1 MGEHR
6 TDRGCGVIK
15 ASIVGAG
22 GYTGIELARVLLQ
35 HPEVEL
41 ASVHGTDR
49 SAGEPLVERASE
61 LRGLTELKLS
71 SMDAIP
77 DVDAVFL
84 ATPHEVSAE
93 LAPDLVD
100 RGVRVLDLSGAFRF
114 SDVGQIE
121 RVYKIR
127 HARAELLSERVYGMP
142 EVVAADWASARLVA
156 CAGCYVT
163 AASVP
168 LAAVVA
174 EGVIDASETVLVDA
188 ISGVSGAGRG
198 ASLTSSFCEV
208 SAQPYKVMGHRH
220 EPEIEQAT
228 GASVLFTPTLGN
240 WKRGILCTSHAR
252 LAPGAT
258 GASVRAALENA
269 YEGSPFVRVL
279 PQGVWPSV
287 GAVER
292 TNFVDVACAVDER
305 RGRVVLFSALDNLL
319 KGASGQAVQCMNLAF
334 GLPEETGLIETR
346 AGRPFHQEAQ
356 VHRVEAEVGS

>member
-1 MGEHR
+1 MIR
-6 TDRGCGVIK
+6 T
-15 ASIVGAG
+15 SIVGAG

-35 HPEVEL
+35 HPEAEL
-41 ASVHGTDR
+41 VSVHGTDR
-49 SAGEPLVERASE
+49 SAGESLAERAPE
-61 LRGLTELKLS
+61 LRGLTGLKLA

-93 LAPDLVD
+93 MAPELID
-100 RGVRVLDLSGAFRF
+100 RGLRVFDLSGAFRF
-114 SDVGQIE
+114 SDAAQIE

-127 HARAELLSERVYGMP
+127 HARPELLNERVYGMP

-174 EGVIDASETVLVDA
+174 AGVIDASETVLVDA

-198 ASLTSSFCEV
+198 AALTSSFCEV

-220 EPEIEQAT
+220 EPEIAQAT

-240 WKRGILCTSHAR
+240 WKRGILCTSHAK
-252 LAPGAT
+252 LASGAK
-258 GASVRAALENA
+258 GADVRSAIVNA
-269 YEGSPFVRVL
+269 YENSPFVRVL
-279 PQGVWPSV
+279 PEGVWPSV

-292 TNFVDVACAVDER
+292 TNFVDIACAVDER

-334 GLPEETGLIETR
+334 GLGEEAGLIATR
-346 AGRPFHQEAQ
+346 AGRPCHHGE
-356 VHRVEAEVGS
+356 VEVGS

>member
-1 MGEHR
+1 M
-6 TDRGCGVIK
+6 
-15 ASIVGAG
+15 GAG
-22 GYTGIELARVLLQ
+22 GYTGIELVRVLLQ
-35 HPEVEL
+35 HPHVEL
-41 ASVHGTDR
+41 VSVHGTER
-49 SAGEPLVERASE
+49 SAGEPLSDRAPE
-61 LRGLTELKLS
+61 LRGLTNLRLAAMEEV
-71 SMDAIP
+71 P
-77 DVDAVFL
+77 DVDVVFL

-93 LAPDLVD
+93 LGPVLVD
-100 RGVRVLDLSGAFRF
+100 RGVRVVDLSGAFRF
-114 SDVGQIE
+114 SDASQIE
-121 RVYKIR
+121 RVYKVK
-127 HARAELLSERVYGMP
+127 HARAELLAERVYGMP
-142 EVVAADWASARLVA
+142 EVVPADWASARLVA

-174 EGVIDASETVLVDA
+174 AGVIDTGETVLVDA

-228 GASVLFTPTLGN
+228 GASVLFTPTLGT

-252 LAPGAT
+252 LAAGAK
-258 GASVRAALENA
+258 AADVRAALVNTYEN
-269 YEGSPFVRVL
+269 SPLVRVL
-279 PQGVWPSV
+279 PEGVWPSV

-292 TNFVDVACAVDER
+292 TNFIDLACAVDER
-305 RGRVVLFSALDNLL
+305 RGRVVLFSAIDNLL

-346 AGRPFHQEAQ
+346 AGRLCHQGQQLE
-356 VHRVEAEVGS
+356 VEVGS